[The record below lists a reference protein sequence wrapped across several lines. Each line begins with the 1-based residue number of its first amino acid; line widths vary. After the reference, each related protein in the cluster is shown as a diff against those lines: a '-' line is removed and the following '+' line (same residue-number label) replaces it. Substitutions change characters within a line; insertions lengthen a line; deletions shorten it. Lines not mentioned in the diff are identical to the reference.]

1 MRNGFHNDTV
11 LNLWGKSIV
20 FIIINFAFVATEV
33 NKNLIV
39 EYFEMKLTLL
49 QSP

>member
-11 LNLWGKSIV
+11 LNLWSKSIV
-20 FIIINFAFVATEV
+20 FIIINSAFVAMEV

-39 EYFEMKLTLL
+39 EYFEIKLTLL